1 MTFTLCDHLVQV
13 GGRDVGGVVAVAAVR
28 LGKAV
33 HVQQLPVG
41 HLAVGVEHLLAFVNG
56 ADAHHFEAVLRQGRA
71 REGRTEGGRGGK
83 GRERERERSFTLPS
97 VAPRDRPAGESV
109 GLTGVNSRLAL

>member
-1 MTFTLCDHLVQV
+1 MRGHLVQV
-13 GGRDVGGVVAVAAVR
+13 GGGDVGGVVTVAAVR

-41 HLAVGVEHLLAFVNG
+41 HLAVGVEHLLTSADRP
-56 ADAHHFEAVLRQGRA
+56 DAHHFKAVLGEE
-71 REGRTEGGRGGK
+71 EGR
-83 GRERERERSFTLPS
+83 GRESERKREINLSFCQVDLCDP
-97 VAPRDRPAGESV
+97 PESV